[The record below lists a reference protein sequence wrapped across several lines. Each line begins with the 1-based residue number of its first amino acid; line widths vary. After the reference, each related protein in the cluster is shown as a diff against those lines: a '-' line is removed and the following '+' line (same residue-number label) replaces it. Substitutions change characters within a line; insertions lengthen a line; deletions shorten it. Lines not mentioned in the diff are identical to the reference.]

1 MSDNLFILTGSL
13 LEKDR
18 KQKRSDILDFFFLI
32 VITLLVPFLTVG
44 RIVLDDGTHNDIKDY
59 SDGYSFGKF
68 YQYVNQEPD
77 TWVSVLLFSIIG
89 CLLVLYYVLRFR
101 HTGKRA
107 NRIFLI
113 VTVLYLCL
121 RLVGTFLFPYGPIDF
136 HFISPL
142 GNDTP
147 YTISYLGFSIGARIK
162 QFVSELLSIFYVFEL
177 FVFLPTY
184 SKYTFR
190 WFRVLVY
197 ICILIPSF
205 LLVYSWIKEGNLWIE
220 HIRFFLKGGDY
231 QNILSLTTHKNVF
244 GYFLL
249 IGCFSFLTLFFEK
262 HRFIFIL
269 LAFFFCGMT
278 LIIFSKTTF
287 LIGMISILLSLLF
300 YPIFFF
306 SKKKRNSIL
315 SLVLLSIL
323 CILVLLLA
331 LKYGFKKLLDKVLD
345 PGSTL
350 SMRINHVK
358 IAISMFR
365 NQSILLL
372 IFGYGR
378 FPFTSIHL
386 PYQHIIPY
394 EALWTSHNSY
404 IESVMHTGLVGLV
417 YLLVLDFVFLF
428 RIARTFR
435 LHREAFI
442 YFITFFSI
450 SIYSALEPRIL
461 FLNTGFE
468 ILLAYFLI
476 VFPLSIEYGNKKE
489 PGLIQSVLG

>member
-1 MSDNLFILTGSL
+1 MSDNLWIITNSL
-13 LEKDR
+13 LEKE
-18 KQKRSDILDFFFLI
+18 KKIKRNDILDFFLLI
-32 VITLLVPFLTVG
+32 VITLLVPLLTIG

-68 YQYVNQEPD
+68 YQYVNQEPN
-77 TWVSVLLFSIIG
+77 TWVSVLLFSVIG
-89 CLLVLYYVLRFR
+89 CLLLLYYILRFR
-101 HTGKRA
+101 HTGKKA
-107 NRIFLI
+107 SRIFLLI
-113 VTVLYLCL
+113 TVFYLCL

-147 YTISYLGFSIGARIK
+147 YTISYSGFSIGARIK
-162 QFVSELLSIFYVFEL
+162 QFISELLSIFYVFEL

-184 SKYTFR
+184 SRYTYS
-190 WFRVLVY
+190 WFRILIY
-197 ICILIPSF
+197 ICIVIPIF

-220 HIRFFLKGGDY
+220 NIRFFLKGGEY

-249 IGCFSFLTLFFEK
+249 IGCFSFLTLFFKK
-262 HRFIFIL
+262 HHFIFII

-278 LIIFSKTTF
+278 LIVLSKTTF
-287 LIGMISILLSLLF
+287 LIGMIAIFLSLLF

-306 SKKKRNSIL
+306 SKKKKNSIF
-315 SLVLLSIL
+315 SLILLFLFCIVAIL
-323 CILVLLLA
+323 AIS
-331 LKYGFKKLLDKVLD
+331 KYGFRKIIDKVLD

-350 SMRINHVK
+350 SMRINHIK

-365 NQSILLL
+365 NQSVLLL

-404 IESVMHTGLVGLV
+404 IESVMHTGIIGLV
-417 YLLVLDFVFLF
+417 YLLVLDFIFLF
-428 RIARTFR
+428 RIGKTGHF
-435 LHREAFI
+435 HKESVI

-476 VFPLSIEYGNKKE
+476 VFPLFVDYGHRRENC
-489 PGLIQSVLG
+489 LI